1 MTEFSKFQLF
11 SMTMLR
17 YSTLS
22 GFKDR
27 QQREM
32 VVHSAVQFIQT
43 YWLCT
48 VRADLDRMPAK
59 SVVKC
64 SVTNV
69 HIVLSAAKLLLDTY
83 LISARM

>member
-1 MTEFSKFQLF
+1 MIEFSKFQLF

-22 GFKDR
+22 GFKDT
-27 QQREM
+27 QQSEM
-32 VVHSAVQFIQT
+32 VVHSAVQFMQT
-43 YWLCT
+43 HWLCT
-48 VRADLDRMPAK
+48 VRVDLARMPAK

-69 HIVLSAAKLLLDTY
+69 HIFLSATKLLLDTY